1 MNATALGYGIHMIFL
16 NGEAKDH
23 FNDLKPRLTTLA
35 TEENMQS
42 LLSCVVSLSLLT
54 MLLQSRHSSLM
65 TLSGSLENIT
75 GTSHHEHLLC
85 EVIAVALYVLF
96 TR

>member
-1 MNATALGYGIHMIFL
+1 MSATTLGCGIHVIFL

-23 FNDLKPRLTTLA
+23 FNDLKPMLTTLG

-42 LLSCVVSLSLLT
+42 LVSCVVSLSLLT
-54 MLLQSRHSSLM
+54 TLLQSQHSSLM

-75 GTSHHEHLLC
+75 GISHHEHLLC
-85 EVIAVALYVLF
+85 EVIAVALYLLF